1 MPAAPSEPQAG
12 VLVAAVG
19 LPWMRDH
26 AFGLKVLERLRTAA
40 LPPAV
45 ELADCSAATI
55 AAVQR
60 LAERGY
66 RRAIVVSGTPCARP
80 PGTLHRLTPPP
91 DPPPPEEIHARI
103 GDCVMGAVSVDN
115 FVVIGRFCGRLPGDV
130 VLIEAEPV
138 DDGWGGE
145 LSPALASLV
154 DRAVAAV
161 LEEIRGGRGDRA
173 WSI

>member
-1 MPAAPSEPQAG
+1 MPAAPSDTPAG

-26 AFGLKVLERLRTAA
+26 AFGLKVLERLRGTA
-40 LPPAV
+40 LPPRV

-66 RRAIVVSGTPCARP
+66 RRAIVVSGTPRARP

-91 DPPPPEEIHARI
+91 GTASPEEVHARI
-103 GDCVMGAVSVDN
+103 GDSVMGAVSADN
-115 FVVIGRFCGRLPGDV
+115 FVVIGRFWGRLPEDV
-130 VLIEAEPV
+130 ILIEAEPV

-145 LSPALASLV
+145 LSPALANLV

-161 LEEIRGGRGDRA
+161 LEEIDGADGGRA
-173 WSI
+173 SST